1 MRMNYLGALPQLQ
14 RRMRLTS
21 GLGAFKASLG
31 GVAQL
36 QQMAAQTPESI
47 MENFD
52 FDEIIR
58 MEADAYNLP
67 ARASRSR
74 QQVFQV
80 RAAKQQMAVEQQ
92 AMAQAREA
100 AKTHKD
106 LAVAP
111 EEGSPAQ
118 ALEG

>member
-1 MRMNYLGALPQLQ
+1 
-14 RRMRLTS
+14 
-21 GLGAFKASLG
+21 
-31 GVAQL
+31 
-36 QQMAAQTPESI
+36 MAAQAPESI

-74 QQVFQV
+74 QQVFES
-80 RAAKQQMAVEQQ
+80 RMARQQMAVEQQ